1 MKFLEFFEKVQEYS
15 PMHLEIYYS
24 KIMDWCLKIYK
35 KQCGENGS
43 DLVIF
48 DEQSCDID
56 LLFARAE
63 VSLKEYLLEKE
74 GGY

>member
-1 MKFLEFFEKVQEYS
+1 MRFLDFFDNVSLYY

-24 KIMDWCLKIYK
+24 KTMDWCLKIYK
-35 KQCGENGS
+35 KQCGENGK

-48 DEQSCDID
+48 DEQSCDKD

-63 VSLKEYLLEKE
+63 VSLKEYLLEHND
-74 GGY
+74 GY

>member
-35 KQCGENGS
+35 KQCGKDGK

-48 DEQSCDID
+48 DEQSCDKD

-63 VSLKEYLLEKE
+63 VALKEYLLENE

>member
-24 KIMDWCLKIYK
+24 KIKDWCLKIYK

-48 DEQSCDID
+48 DEQAFDMD
-56 LLFARAE
+56 FLFAKAE
-63 VSLKEYLLEKE
+63 VSLKEYLLKNE